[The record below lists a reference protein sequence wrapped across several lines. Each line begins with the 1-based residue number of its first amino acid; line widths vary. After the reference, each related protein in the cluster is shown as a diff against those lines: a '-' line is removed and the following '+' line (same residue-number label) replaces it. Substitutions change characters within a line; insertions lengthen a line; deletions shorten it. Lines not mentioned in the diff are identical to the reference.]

1 MTESPVGQ
9 AKKRVVVIDDH
20 PLIRRALAQ
29 LLAPQDDLVLA
40 GEAST
45 CDAGCALAR
54 DLQPDLVL
62 LDLNFGRAATN
73 GLQALRALRDA
84 GSEARILVLTVS
96 DDPADLAA
104 AIRAGADGYLLKDA
118 DPEELLQG
126 LRDALHGQTVISA
139 RLAGALADLIRRDDR
154 AAERRDGGLTERETH
169 ILYLLTQGQSNK
181 LIAQEL
187 DIAEGTVKVHVKRLL
202 NKLGFRSRLEA
213 AVWAIEQGVKP
224 KPDAARGKPF

>member
-9 AKKRVVVIDDH
+9 EKKRVVVIDDH

-54 DLQPDLVL
+54 ELQPDLVL

-84 GSEARILVLTVS
+84 GCEARILVLTVS

-126 LRDALHGQTVISA
+126 LRDALHGRTVISA
-139 RLAGALADLIRRDDR
+139 KLAGALADLIRRDDR

-213 AVWAIEQGVKP
+213 AVWAIEQGIDP
-224 KPDAARGKPF
+224 RARASGTAR

>member
-1 MTESPVGQ
+1 MTENPAVNE
-9 AKKRVVVIDDH
+9 KKRVVVIDDH

-45 CDAGCALAR
+45 CDAGCALVR
-54 DLQPDLVL
+54 ELQPDLVL
-62 LDLNFGRAATN
+62 LDLNFGRTATS

-118 DPEELLQG
+118 DPEELLKG
-126 LRDALHGQTVISA
+126 VRDALHGRTVIGT
-139 RLAGALADLIRRDDR
+139 RLAGALADLFRRDNG

-202 NKLGFRSRLEA
+202 NKLRFRSRLEA
-213 AVWAIEQGVKP
+213 AVWAIEQGIKP
-224 KPDAARGKPF
+224 KPDAARGKSH